1 VRELRVH
8 PLEDTVLFDRWTER
22 RQEEAAHL
30 IGASY
35 RGHVDGLVN
44 DQYRTPAGARRF
56 LYNIVQYPGC
66 GAFFPPACWVAIER
80 RTGGLCGLSL
90 ASRVRPEVGHVTQIC
105 VGPAMRGQ
113 GVGYELLRRS
123 MESLALAGST
133 RVSLSVTAANE
144 KAVKMY
150 ERMGFGVLRE
160 FLGLVWEG
168 F

>member
-1 VRELRVH
+1 
-8 PLEDTVLFDRWTER
+8 
-22 RQEEAAHL
+22 
-30 IGASY
+30 
-35 RGHVDGLVN
+35 
-44 DQYRTPAGARRF
+44 
-56 LYNIVQYPGC
+56 
-66 GAFFPPACWVAIER
+66 
-80 RTGGLCGLSL
+80 
-90 ASRVRPEVGHVTQIC
+90 
-105 VGPAMRGQ
+105 MRGQ